1 MPPLLPY
8 REGMPVPDGYTVVE
22 RPATTLI
29 TSGLIGLGVSYGTA
43 VIIGASQ
50 GFENGTG
57 LLVIPIFGPYAAVG
71 TREYECE
78 VSTVAAAKR
87 CTASEVQIVTLIA
100 VDGLIQTA
108 SAIIAIAGFAG
119 TTTELLR
126 SDLLNV
132 TVTPPVGEKTSW
144 DFGLKGT
151 F

>member
-1 MPPLLPY
+1 
-8 REGMPVPDGYTVVE
+8 MPVPDGYTVVE
-22 RPATTLI
+22 RKATTLI
-29 TSGLIGLGVSYGTA
+29 TSGLIGLGVSYATA

-87 CTASEVQIVTLIA
+87 CTASEVQIVTLVA

-119 TTTELLR
+119 TTQELVR
-126 SDLLNV
+126 SDLIDV
-132 TVTPPVGEKTSW
+132 SVTPPVGEKTSW
-144 DFGLKGT
+144 DFSLRGS